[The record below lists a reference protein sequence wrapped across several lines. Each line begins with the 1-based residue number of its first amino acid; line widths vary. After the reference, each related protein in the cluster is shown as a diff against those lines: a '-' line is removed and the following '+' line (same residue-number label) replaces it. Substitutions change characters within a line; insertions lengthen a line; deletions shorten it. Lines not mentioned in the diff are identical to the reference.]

1 MAHRGEFAFDSV
13 CPRARS
19 KGLLLRSA
27 RESGQAFW
35 CSRNNRAPQPQPVCT
50 CGMDL
55 THGGNYVGHDG
66 DHDESDCSSRAW
78 VKTLAHNALVNLLVV
93 YLRSC
98 GMQHVRSE
106 IKYWDPCRVG
116 KGNGTRR
123 VPDILCTSPDGLT
136 DYVIDCRISWQVTS
150 ITGNNGFASYTRTGC
165 KAEAG
170 EKEKQDSWNEAIQR
184 RQDIAAAHVSFVPF
198 SIEAGGVWGPAAQA
212 FFEEAAFYN
221 HYNERDIDRYH
232 WNTAKFKTL
241 WRTKFA
247 VLMARERGRIGSDAA
262 LGDMPKRLQ
271 AHSYDEMNE
280 GPAR

>member
-1 MAHRGEFAFDSV
+1 
-13 CPRARS
+13 
-19 KGLLLRSA
+19 
-27 RESGQAFW
+27 
-35 CSRNNRAPQPQPVCT
+35 
-50 CGMDL
+50 
-55 THGGNYVGHDG
+55 
-66 DHDESDCSSRAW
+66 
-78 VKTLAHNALVNLLVV
+78 
-93 YLRSC
+93 
-98 GMQHVRSE
+98 MQHVRSE

-116 KGNGTRR
+116 EGNGTRR

-150 ITGNNGFASYTRTGC
+150 LTGNNGFASYTRTGC

-247 VLMARERGRIGSDAA
+247 VLRLRIGDAEPLRGAEPAARQSMSSIRMREKIAIDAGGCEDGTYCNTGWHNLA
-262 LGDMPKRLQ
+262 LTITKDVTTWWV
-271 AHSYDEMNE
+271 
-280 GPAR
+280 